1 MTENSVRYMQP
12 PELRQVFTKKKLLSG
27 TLTGQEKLNDTTVRQ
42 DCGDNMAD
50 SDSGGDLQPDVASIP
65 PSCLHCLLSSSPA
78 RRLARDI
85 FKVRKICFCEKF
97 YTEMPADAH
106 YKTASSLSEGKR
118 RVKTYAESFEYKY

>member
-50 SDSGGDLQPDVASIP
+50 SDSGGDLNQT
-65 PSCLHCLLSSSPA
+65 LHLSL
-78 RRLARDI
+78 RLA
-85 FKVRKICFCEKF
+85 FTVCC
-97 YTEMPADAH
+97 PAHLHGD
-106 YKTASSLSEGKR
+106 
-118 RVKTYAESFEYKY
+118 